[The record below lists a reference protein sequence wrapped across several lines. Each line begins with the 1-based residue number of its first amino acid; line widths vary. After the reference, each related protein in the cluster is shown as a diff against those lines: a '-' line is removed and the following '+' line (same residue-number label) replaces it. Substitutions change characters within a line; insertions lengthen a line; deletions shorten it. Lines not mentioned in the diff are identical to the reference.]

1 MKSVDPKIIY
11 RIEDCFACEYT
22 SQNVTDNGIVINFSL
37 GHELDNVLIKFYFS
51 NKDKH
56 ELSVGACI
64 PSMDKHEIVYTL
76 DWSDYNVEGVD
87 DDLILSTIQAR
98 TFAFVENW
106 IDKKDFI
113 NLMAWV
119 KSTGYSSTSL
129 LKKIKDF
136 TEKNL

>member
-1 MKSVDPKIIY
+1 MKSVDTKIIY
-11 RIEDCFACEYT
+11 RIEDCFACNYT
-22 SQNVTDNGIVINFSL
+22 SQSVIDNGIAINFSL
-37 GHELDNVLIKFYFS
+37 GHELDNVLIKFCFS
-51 NKDKH
+51 NKGKYELSVDACMPGIDKH
-56 ELSVGACI
+56 ET
-64 PSMDKHEIVYTL
+64 VYTL

-119 KSTGYSSTSL
+119 KSTGCSATSL